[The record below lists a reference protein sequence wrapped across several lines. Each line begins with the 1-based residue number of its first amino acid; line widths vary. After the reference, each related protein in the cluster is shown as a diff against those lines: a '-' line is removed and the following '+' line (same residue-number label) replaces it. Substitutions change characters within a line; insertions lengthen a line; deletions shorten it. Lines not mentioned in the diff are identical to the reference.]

1 MEFKKIFTAFM
12 LALLLGASP
21 LWADPLPDGPAGTP
35 AVVSDNEADAIEE
48 QLAREAK
55 AEKGERGK
63 LVAEVKVQR
72 GFYIATDIGFFLT
85 FAGQRGHSNVQPYI
99 GFNLGYDFNK
109 WLSLQL
115 SVANGFNSNNAPG
128 QQDNR
133 STFPNAIPSYQLT
146 NLGLQLV
153 GMFMPHE
160 RVGLELKLGGGTSR
174 ISPLPRS
181 LRKEPNQESGWQG
194 HIAAGF
200 GVKYITLLTDFTA
213 GLDISFYFVLP
224 AKIPALAITPTV
236 RYTF

>member
-1 MEFKKIFTAFM
+1 MFKKIFIPLM
-12 LALLLGASP
+12 LAMLIGRSP
-21 LWADPLPDGPAGTP
+21 LKADSLPEGPAGTP
-35 AVVSDNEADAIEE
+35 AVVSDNEADAIEQ
-48 QLAREAK
+48 QLAQEAR
-55 AEKGERGK
+55 AEQGERGK

-85 FAGQRGHSNVQPYI
+85 FAGERGHSNLQPYI

-115 SVANGFNSNNAPG
+115 SVANGFDSNNAVGP
-128 QQDNR
+128 QDDKNKF
-133 STFPNAIPSYQLT
+133 SNGIPSCQLT

-160 RVGLELKLGGGTSR
+160 RVGLELKLGGGTTR

-181 LRKEPNQESGWQG
+181 LRKDPNQESGWQG

-213 GLDISFYFVLP
+213 GLDISFYLVLP